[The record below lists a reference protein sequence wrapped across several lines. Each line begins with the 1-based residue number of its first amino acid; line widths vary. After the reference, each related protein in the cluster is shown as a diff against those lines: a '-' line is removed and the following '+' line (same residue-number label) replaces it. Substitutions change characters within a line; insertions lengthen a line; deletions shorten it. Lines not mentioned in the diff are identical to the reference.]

1 MKILCRTGVA
11 MTLVTFA
18 AAPVPAVASGAEQ
31 EPSPPGF
38 QEADTLRLAAL
49 HVLAVEE
56 DARTRRVEL
65 ERRAADLR
73 MENLTVGQLPQ
84 FQLRGD
90 AAYQSEVITLPFEG
104 PDLSPSSPSKERYE
118 LALEADWKVWD
129 GGIASARRDVER
141 AGLSSTL
148 ATLDAEV
155 FQIRAEVT
163 DAFFSAL
170 LLQEQVRE
178 VDLLIE
184 DLESRLLEVRVRVE
198 QGAALP
204 GDMASM
210 RAELLGAAQH
220 RDRLVHE
227 RRTALRVLARIVGRP
242 IAADA
247 VLTLPQLSEQMAAHV
262 AAGAADP
269 RSQLPAEARLH
280 PQFAAFDAQRAT
292 RERQA
297 AAVEA
302 RRRPSISLFGQLA
315 YGSPG
320 FDQFND
326 SLHEY
331 WRAGVRVQWAPW
343 SWNRHEREIEELSLQ
358 RRIVDTHEERFSD
371 VLLRALEQPLGT
383 IAHMRAA
390 LDSDDEIV
398 ALREE
403 AETYARAQLEERA
416 IPVSTYTRAR
426 TDLQDARIARLL
438 HGIELAR
445 AQARYLITLGV
456 ELR

>member
-1 MKILCRTGVA
+1 MKTLRRMGIAVLVA
-11 MTLVTFA
+11 SAANLAPVA
-18 AAPVPAVASGAEQ
+18 AAGAEQ
-31 EPSPPGF
+31 DPSPAGF
-38 QEADTLRLAAL
+38 QAADTLRLAAL

-56 DARTRRVEL
+56 DARTRRSEL
-65 ERRAADLR
+65 ERRAAALR
-73 MENLTVGQLPQ
+73 MENVTVGRLPQ

-90 AAYQSEVITLPFEG
+90 AAYQSEVISLPFEG
-104 PDLSPSSPSKERYE
+104 PDLAASQPPKERYE
-118 LALEADWKVWD
+118 LALEADWRIWD
-129 GGIASARRDVER
+129 GGIAAARRDVER

-148 ATLDAEV
+148 ATIDAEV
-155 FQIRAEVT
+155 FQTRAEVS

-170 LLQEQVRE
+170 LLQEQERE

-198 QGAALP
+198 EGAALP

-210 RAELLGAAQH
+210 RAELLGALQR
-220 RDRLVHE
+220 RDRLVHDG
-227 RRTALRVLARIVGRP
+227 RTALRVLARLVGRP
-242 IAADA
+242 IPETAILA
-247 VLTLPQLSEQMAAHV
+247 LPQLSEQMAAH
-262 AAGAADP
+262 ATAGAADP
-269 RSQLPAEARLH
+269 RSRLPAEARLH
-280 PQFAAFDAQRAT
+280 PQFSAFDAQRET

-302 RRRPSISLFGQLA
+302 TRRPSVSLFGQLA

-343 SWNRHEREIEELSLQ
+343 SWNRHEREIEELALQ
-358 RRIVDTHEERFSD
+358 RRIVDTHEERFRD
-371 VLLRALEQPLGT
+371 ALLRALEHPLGT
-383 IAHMRAA
+383 IENMRAA

-403 AETYARAQLEERA
+403 AEAYARAQLEERA
-416 IPVSTYTRAR
+416 IPVSVYTRAR